1 MKKSFEKEIV
11 QVLNN
16 MVKAG
21 IVLAKKLINGETYYS
36 LANNAQV
43 KTKPAMPAVAKK
55 NLSDAARKAWV
66 TRRKNTAIKAV
77 RKAAACKAVKTKQ
90 KNKTASSRYTEAAR
104 KAWATRRSRNVVVK

>member
-36 LANNAQV
+36 LANTPQV
-43 KTKPAMPAVAKK
+43 KTKPVAVAAPKR
-55 NLSDAARKAWV
+55 NQSEAARKAWV

-77 RKAAACKAVKTKQ
+77 RKSAACKAVKTKQ
-90 KNKTASSRYTEAAR
+90 KNKTASARYTEAAH
-104 KAWATRRSRNVVVK
+104 KAWATRRSRNVIAK